1 MKSSISALKNNM
13 NKYLKSIKVLHL
25 VFILSA
31 LYLGKLVLYRR
42 DELLVLFIAIS
53 AVVYLLNKNMIL
65 VLLMPL
71 VFVMFVDVMRQCC
84 FHQVEGFVD
93 SELNEI
99 DLAMKEIQKLL
110 DKGDYDDYMLYDD
123 LAELIDELKDN
134 YDTMK
139 SKDKKKLYLKMK
151 KYFESMA
158 ENDDASKA
166 EEKEFAMKLGTA
178 ITTILESSNTEEE
191 ETAEDEE
198 SEDE

>member
-1 MKSSISALKNNM
+1 MNTLKKNM
-13 NKYLKSIKVLHL
+13 NSYLKSIKVLHL

-84 FHQVEGFVD
+84 FRGLEGFVD

-99 DLAMKEIQKLL
+99 DLAMKEIQKLIET
-110 DKGDYDDYMLYDD
+110 GNYDDYILYDD
-123 LAELIDELKDN
+123 LAELIDTMKEN
-134 YDTMK
+134 YDSMK
-139 SKDKKKLYLKMK
+139 AKDKKKLYLQMK
-151 KYFESMA
+151 KYFELMA
-158 ENDDASKA
+158 DNNDDAKA
-166 EEKEFAMKLGTA
+166 DEKEFAMKLGTA
-178 ITTILESSNTEEE
+178 ITTILENGTSEEDGDDASDVE
-191 ETAEDEE
+191 N
-198 SEDE
+198 